1 MWPPSFS
8 GCNWKKS
15 DQYHKAHENIV
26 GVGDRQ
32 RCAFLQDEWN
42 KTSPYSVF
50 VAPIYKIDI
59 NSANYRRSVKEL
71 YFL

>member
-32 RCAFLQDEWN
+32 RCAFLQDE
-42 KTSPYSVF
+42 
-50 VAPIYKIDI
+50 
-59 NSANYRRSVKEL
+59 
-71 YFL
+71 